1 MLKNYRKKLIQFY
14 DLFAVLI
21 VWYLSFLLRYN
32 FDIPASEVSNLL
44 NSILILIFVH
54 LVVAFKIKLH
64 HATWRYF
71 SFENIEKLI
80 LLSFVTSIIIAS
92 ISLMIRLS
100 IPRSVFIIFPLLNV
114 AVLGGGR
121 FAYRYIKEKKAIS
134 KKKLDSPT
142 IIYGAGAAAV
152 GLVKVLKRSDSVNI
166 VAFMDDNSLL
176 HERELLDI
184 PVFGGLSDLEKAV
197 KKYDAKKIILAIPSI
212 TEYNKRKIIKEA
224 NKLKL
229 EILTIPSIEDLISGK
244 ITLSQLKPLSLED
257 VLGRDEV
264 KLDTKGLINL
274 IKENVVL
281 VSGAG
286 GSIGSELCRQILKF
300 KPSVLICLDISE
312 FSLYQ
317 IEQEFSNLKIGNIYY
332 FVADVKN
339 EKRINSILK
348 KFSPKIVF
356 HAAAYKHVPLME
368 NLNVSEVLNNNVL
381 GTYSLARASKNAKVS
396 KFILISTDKA
406 VSPTN
411 VMGASKRLAEM
422 ICQVMQ
428 QNSKTTFITVRF
440 GNVLGSSGS
449 VIPKFQKQIQAGGP
463 VTITHPGI
471 ERYFMTIPEASQLVL
486 QASFMGNG
494 GEIFVLDM
502 GKPVKILNLAK
513 TLISILGF
521 DKRKIKIKYTGLRPG
536 EKLYEELFTKNEKI
550 LPTSHN
556 KLSIAIVNKN
566 NSTKWMKDM
575 ISWISQLD
583 SKEEL
588 FIKKE
593 LKTWVNEYNSK
604 DFTSS

>member
-1 MLKNYRKKLIQFY
+1 MLEEHRKKLIQFH
-14 DLFAVLI
+14 DLFAVII
-21 VWYLSFLLRYN
+21 VWYFSFVLRYN
-32 FDIPASEVSNLL
+32 FDIPPSETPNLFK
-44 NSILILIFVH
+44 SILILFFVH
-54 LVVAFKIKLH
+54 SIVAFKIKLH

-80 LLSFVTSIIIAS
+80 LLSLVTSITIAS

-100 IPRSVFIIFPLLNV
+100 IPRSVLIIFPLLNV
-114 AVLGGGR
+114 CVLGGSR
-121 FAYRYIKEKKAIS
+121 FAYRYIKEINNKT
-134 KKKLDSPT
+134 KKKLESTT

-152 GLVKVLKRSDSVNI
+152 GFVKELKRSNSVNI
-166 VAFMDDNSLL
+166 AAFMDDNSLL
-176 HERELLDI
+176 HGRELLGI
-184 PVFGGLSDLEKAV
+184 RVFGGLSELKKAV
-197 KKYDAKKIILAIPSI
+197 IQYKVKRIILAIPSI
-212 TEYNKRKIIKEA
+212 AESNKRKIIKEA

-244 ITLSQLKPLSLED
+244 VTVSEIKPLSLED

-274 IKENVVL
+274 IEGNVVL

-300 KPSVLICLDISE
+300 KPSVLICVDISE

-317 IEQEFSNLKIGNIYY
+317 IEQEFSNLEIKNIYY

-339 EKRINSILK
+339 ENRINSILL

-381 GTYSLARASKNAKVS
+381 GTYVLANASKKADVS

-411 VMGASKRLAEM
+411 VMGASKRLSEM

-428 QNSKTTFITVRF
+428 KNSKTTFVTVRF

-463 VTITHPGI
+463 ITITHPGI
-471 ERYFMTIPEASQLVL
+471 KRFFMTIPEASQLVL

-521 DKRKIKIKYTGLRPG
+521 DKKKIKIKYTGLRPG

-550 LPTSHN
+550 LPTSHK
-556 KLSIAIVNKN
+556 KLSIAVVNKN
-566 NSTKWMKDM
+566 NSIKWMKDM
-575 ISWISQLD
+575 INWITHLE

-588 FIKKE
+588 VIKKE

-604 DFTSS
+604 DITRL

>member
-121 FAYRYIKEKKAIS
+121 FAYRYIKEKKGIS

-229 EILTIPSIEDLISGK
+229 KILTIPSIEDLISGK

-422 ICQVMQ
+422 TCQVMQ

-593 LKTWVNEYNSK
+593 LKTWINEYNSK
-604 DFTSS
+604 DSTSS